1 MSQSSAIWSAYSAV
15 RPLLFSLDPE
25 RAHHLAMAVLSA
37 AHRGAGV
44 LLPPSAPLE
53 GGARTVA
60 GLVFPNP
67 IGLAAGLDK
76 DAVYLDAL
84 GRMGFGFLEV
94 GTVTPR
100 PQPGNPR
107 PRMFRLPAAQALI
120 NRLGFN
126 NLGLEAFLRNVSRSQ
141 WVKNRRGVLG
151 LNIGKNADTP
161 IDRAIDDYQTGLEA
175 VYPWADYVTINISS
189 PNTKNLR
196 DLQSEQALAGLL
208 TALKRT
214 QGRLQ
219 AVHQK
224 RVPLFLKI
232 APDLTESQLES
243 IAQLVRSHEIEGLI
257 ATNTTLD
264 RTAVESLPGAQE
276 TGGLSGGPLSEKS
289 TRVLA
294 QMRQL
299 LGPDTALIGV
309 GGILSAQDGLEKAR
323 AGADLVQV
331 YTGLIYRGPALVADL
346 VNAFRACQSA

>member
-1 MSQSSAIWSAYSAV
+1 MKGRPTAWAAYGLA
-15 RPLLFSLDPE
+15 RPLLFAVNPE
-25 RAHHLAMAVLSA
+25 RAHHLGMAGLSV
-37 AHRGAGV
+37 AHRLLAGI
-44 LLPPSAPLE
+44 LPPSQPLA
-53 GGARTVA
+53 GPVRTVA

-67 IGLAAGLDK
+67 VGLAAGLDK
-76 DAVYLDAL
+76 NADHLDAL

-100 PQPGNPR
+100 AQPGNPR

-126 NLGLEAFLRNVSRSQ
+126 NLGLTAFLQNVGRSQ
-141 WVKNRRGVLG
+141 WVRERRGILG

-161 IDRAIDDYQTGLEA
+161 IDRAVEDYLTGLEA

-196 DLQSEQALAGLL
+196 DLQSEQALMGLL
-208 TALKRT
+208 FALKT
-214 QGRLQ
+214 AQARLQ
-219 AVHQK
+219 AAHQK

-232 APDLTESQLES
+232 APDLSEGQLES
-243 IAQLVRSHEIEGLI
+243 VARLMRSHEIEGLI

-264 RTAVESLPGAQE
+264 RTAVEGLPYAQE
-276 TGGLSGGPLSEKS
+276 AGGLSGGPLVEKS
-289 TRVLA
+289 TQVLR
-294 QMRQL
+294 QMRSL

-309 GGILSAQDGLEKAR
+309 GGILSAQDGLEKAQ

-331 YTGLIYRGPALVADL
+331 YTGLIYRGPDLVGDL
-346 VNAFRACQSA
+346 VNAFLACQSA